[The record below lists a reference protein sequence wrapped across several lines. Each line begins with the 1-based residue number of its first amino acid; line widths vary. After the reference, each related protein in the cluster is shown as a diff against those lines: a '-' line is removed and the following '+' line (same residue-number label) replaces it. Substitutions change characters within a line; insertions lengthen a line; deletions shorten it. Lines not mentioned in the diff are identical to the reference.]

1 MKPRL
6 AVLLLAAL
14 AASCAPETPRRPPPV
29 PGPAPLPQGPDQFG
43 LIPAQFNDLPGWRTD
58 GAAAVLP
65 ALNRTCDRV
74 LKQPTDKSI
83 GQNGMGGTV
92 ADWYSPCSAARRVG
106 ANDHEAARVL
116 FEEWFVPFL
125 AVNNGSADGLFTGY
139 FEPELAGSRTKKGRF
154 TVPILGKP
162 RDLVTRKGADGTTE
176 SGRIIGGTFTPY
188 PSRAEIE
195 AGAIAAQTTPLA
207 WVEDPVDAHILHIQG
222 SGRIRL
228 EDGSVLRLGVA
239 ATNGHKFVGIS
250 KILRDRGLIE
260 DTSMPGVRAWLKA
273 NPARAKA
280 LMAENPRYVF
290 YTPISGDGPVG
301 SEGVAL
307 TAGRSIA
314 VDPRYV
320 ALGLPLFLDTVE
332 PSGQPLRRLVMA
344 QDTGAAIKGP
354 IRGDFFWGT
363 GEEAF
368 DKAGRMKSPGR
379 YWILLPQRRSPR
391 IAMAEGQNP

>member
-1 MKPRL
+1 MKLRL

-14 AASCAPETPRRPPPV
+14 AASCAPETPRRPPPA

-43 LIPAQFNDLPGWRTD
+43 LIPGQFNDLPGWRAD

-65 ALNRTCDRV
+65 ALNRTCDRL
-74 LKQPTDKSI
+74 LKQPNDKSI

-92 ADWYSPCSAARRVG
+92 ADWYSPCSAARRIG
-106 ANDHEAARVL
+106 ANDHNAARVM
-116 FEEWFVPFL
+116 FEEWFAPFL
-125 AVNNGSADGLFTGY
+125 AVNNGSADGMFTGY

-162 RDLVTRKGADGTTE
+162 RDLVTRKGADGSTE
-176 SGRIIGGTFTPY
+176 SGRMVGGTFTPY
-188 PSRAEIE
+188 PRRAEIE
-195 AGAIAAQTTPLA
+195 AGAIASQATPLA

-239 ATNGHKFVGIS
+239 ATNGHKFVGVS

-307 TAGRSIA
+307 TAGRSMA

-391 IAMAEGQNP
+391 IAMAGEQNP

>member
-1 MKPRL
+1 M
-6 AVLLLAAL
+6 AAL
-14 AASCAPETPRRPPPV
+14 AASCAPETPRRPPPA

-43 LIPAQFNDLPGWRTD
+43 LIPAQFNDLPGWRAD

-65 ALNRTCDRV
+65 ALHRTCDRL
-74 LKQPTDKSI
+74 LKQPNDKSI
-83 GQNGMGGTV
+83 GGNGMGGTV

-106 ANDHEAARVL
+106 ANDHEAARMM
-116 FEEWFVPFL
+116 FEEWFAPFL

-139 FEPELAGSRTKKGRF
+139 FEPELMGSRSRTSRF

-162 RDLVTRKGADGTTE
+162 RDLVTRKGADGATE
-176 SGRIIGGTFTPY
+176 SGRMVGGKFTPY

-195 AGAIAAQTTPLA
+195 AGAIQAQTTPIA

-250 KILRDRGLIE
+250 KILRERGLIE

-273 NPARAKA
+273 NPGRAKA

-290 YTPISGDGPVG
+290 YQTITGDGPVG

-307 TAGRSIA
+307 TAGRSMA

-391 IAMAEGQNP
+391 VAMAEGQNP

>member
-1 MKPRL
+1 M
-6 AVLLLAAL
+6 
-14 AASCAPETPRRPPPV
+14 
-29 PGPAPLPQGPDQFG
+29 
-43 LIPAQFNDLPGWRTD
+43 
-58 GAAAVLP
+58 
-65 ALNRTCDRV
+65 
-74 LKQPTDKSI
+74 
-83 GQNGMGGTV
+83 
-92 ADWYSPCSAARRVG
+92 
-106 ANDHEAARVL
+106 
-116 FEEWFVPFL
+116 
-125 AVNNGSADGLFTGY
+125 
-139 FEPELAGSRTKKGRF
+139 
-154 TVPILGKP
+154 
-162 RDLVTRKGADGTTE
+162 
-176 SGRIIGGTFTPY
+176 
-188 PSRAEIE
+188 
-195 AGAIAAQTTPLA
+195 
-207 WVEDPVDAHILHIQG
+207 DAHILHIQG

-250 KILRDRGLIE
+250 KILRERGLIE
-260 DTSMPGVRAWLKA
+260 DTPMPGVRAWLKA

-307 TAGRSIA
+307 TAGRSMA

-391 IAMAEGQNP
+391 IAMAEEQNP

>member
-14 AASCAPETPRRPPPV
+14 AASCAPEAPRRPP

-74 LKQPTDKSI
+74 LKQPNDKSI

-106 ANDHEAARVL
+106 ANDHEAARLL
-116 FEEWFVPFL
+116 FEEWFAPFL

-162 RDLVTRKGADGTTE
+162 RDLVTRKAADGSTE
-176 SGRIIGGTFTPY
+176 SGRMVDGKFTPY

-195 AGAIAAQTTPLA
+195 AGAIASQATPLA

-250 KILRDRGLIE
+250 KILRERGLIT
-260 DTSMPGVRAWLKA
+260 DPSMPGVRAWLKA

-307 TAGRSIA
+307 TAGRSMA

-391 IAMAEGQNP
+391 IAMAEEQNP